1 MNLFFDFLTES
12 IISGANVGS
21 RMVFIHFTESDFWG
35 VQFFLSVG
43 KLFILQFKLGDGNE
57 YEILWPAKKLQDTV
71 INARNGS

>member
-1 MNLFFDFLTES
+1 MKLFYDFSIES
-12 IISGANVGS
+12 ILGTTNVGF
-21 RMVFIHFTESDFWG
+21 RMVFIRFTESDFWG